1 MATAALTDAVE
12 RDALVLLAEYEGG
25 SWFPADGE
33 FALAGD
39 LARVRWNG
47 SVVQTTLR
55 DVPASV
61 RAGRLVAVLDPAATV
76 LELVDTSGCTER
88 RAGAAAA
95 AGRPRRRLNPL
106 PEARALRPAS
116 RRRCHL

>member
-12 RDALVLLAEYEGG
+12 RDALVLLTEYESG

-47 SVVQTTLR
+47 SVFRATLR

-61 RAGRLVAVLDPAATV
+61 RAGRLATVLDPAATV
-76 LELVDTSGCTER
+76 LEAVDASNTR
-88 RAGAAAA
+88 NAVQ
-95 AGRPRRRLNPL
+95 
-106 PEARALRPAS
+106 ALRQLLDA
-116 RRRCHL
+116 LADD